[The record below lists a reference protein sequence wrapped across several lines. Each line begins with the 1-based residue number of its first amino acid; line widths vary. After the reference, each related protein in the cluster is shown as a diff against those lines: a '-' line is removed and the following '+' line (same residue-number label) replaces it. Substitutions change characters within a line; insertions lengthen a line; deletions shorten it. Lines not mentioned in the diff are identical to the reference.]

1 MSMRTSGALVA
12 CAAAIVGCVIAGC
25 GGSSSSSSSGSS
37 NNAAS
42 SSASTAGNALQGK
55 SVADLNTIP
64 NAFTTCFQKQYLP
77 QLASDGAKTFAL
89 YGSFLPATVEQI
101 TQQAITRDADIAI
114 YTAEQPVLDHNVL
127 TTLARANKKVVLL
140 EGSPPPGT
148 NPQGSLALAYS
159 SFGTQTAA
167 ELAKAMPNARVVGI
181 VDGEPGNPE
190 NDNTVSALKSALA
203 ARGISVAGVIHG
215 DFTATGGAKATQDM
229 LQAHPNVQ
237 VIISEGDDMSLAAAR
252 VVKSEGRRVPIV
264 DLYAFSQGALDA
276 IKSGEMLFVLYQ
288 PVKSWGEQVVN
299 VTRAVAA
306 GQDPPPV
313 TLDMKVVDKGTVGS
327 VVAPC

>member
-1 MSMRTSGALVA
+1 MSVRKRGALGV
-12 CAAAIVGCVIAGC
+12 CVLIIGGCVIAGC
-25 GGSSSSSSSGSS
+25 GGSSSSSSSKDGTS
-37 NNAAS
+37 AAS
-42 SSASTAGNALQGK
+42 SSASTAGNALEGK
-55 SVADLNTIP
+55 TVADLNTIP

-77 QLASDGAKTFAL
+77 QLTSDGAKTFAL
-89 YGSFLPATVEQI
+89 YGSFLPATVEQT
-101 TQQAITRDADIAI
+101 TQQAITRAADVVI

-127 TTLARANKKVVLL
+127 TTLARAKKKVVLL
-140 EGSPPPGT
+140 EGTPPPGT
-148 NPQGSLALAYS
+148 NPQAYLALSYPRLGS
-159 SFGTQTAA
+159 QTAA
-167 ELAKAMPNARVVGI
+167 ELAKAMPSARVVGI
-181 VDGEPGNPE
+181 VDGVPGTPQ

-252 VVKSEGRRVPIV
+252 VVKSEGRDVPIV

-288 PVKSWGEQVVN
+288 PVKSWGQKVVD
-299 VTRAVAA
+299 VTRAVAE
-306 GQDPPPV
+306 GQDPPLQ
-313 TLDMKVVDKGTVGS
+313 TLETTVVDKSNMGS
-327 VVAPC
+327 VGAPC